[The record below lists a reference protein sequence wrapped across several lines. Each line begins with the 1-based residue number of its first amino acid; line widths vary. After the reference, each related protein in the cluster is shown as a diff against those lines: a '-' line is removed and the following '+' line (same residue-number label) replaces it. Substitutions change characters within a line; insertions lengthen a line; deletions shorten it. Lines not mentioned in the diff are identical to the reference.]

1 MRLFAF
7 KGIRYADGLADRGS
21 LAAPPYD
28 QIDDAFAARLRENP
42 RHFAWLTR
50 PIASSH
56 GGPHASA
63 HHTHEQWL
71 RDGTLQQD
79 HAQAIY
85 PYEVL
90 LPGGGRRLGLTA
102 LVGLEAPTG
111 GVIRPHEKTVQK
123 TVDER
128 LELLRTTN
136 ADLEPIL
143 LLSDDDGGLDSLL
156 IEDVREEE
164 AFLVEHHDSF
174 GNRHRLYRLDD
185 AARID
190 RYRGLLGSCPGLI
203 ADGHHRYEVALQ
215 HATERGLKIGSGE
228 ARKLAVITSLTARGL
243 AIDPIHRGLPTA
255 VDLSSAADLASGRR
269 PCDATSGVGL
279 AAAIAA
285 EPQPALIALA
295 AGRRP
300 EIWSFD
306 QESAP
311 AGMLPSARHLAV
323 GWLHDA
329 VLPRLGLEAEA
340 ALDGRI
346 VYRSSGEQLVA
357 AIRDGA
363 LAAGFL
369 LPPMSPQDFSL
380 ATAEHALLPPKSTR
394 FLPKIVSG
402 LVWANLGDE

>member
-28 QIDDAFAARLRENP
+28 QIDDAFAARLRESP

-50 PIASSH
+50 PIASSY
-56 GGPHASA
+56 GGPHESA

-102 LVGLEAPTG
+102 LVGLEAPTK

-123 TVDER
+123 TVAER
-128 LELLRTTN
+128 LDLLRATN

-143 LLSDDDGGLDSLL
+143 LLSDDDGGLDCLL
-156 IEDVREEE
+156 IEDVREDT
-164 AFLVEHHDSF
+164 FLVEHHDSF
-174 GNRHRLYRLDD
+174 GNRHRLYHLDD
-185 AARID
+185 AARIEQ
-190 RYRGLLGSCPGLI
+190 YQSLLRRCPGLI

-215 HATERGLKIGSGE
+215 HATETGLAIGSGE

-255 VDLSSAADLASGRR
+255 VDLSSAADLTSGRR
-269 PCDATSGVGL
+269 PCDATSGRSL
-279 AAAIAA
+279 AAAVAA
-285 EPQPALIALA
+285 ERQPALVALA
-295 AGRRP
+295 AGRPP

-306 QESAP
+306 QASAP

-346 VYRSSGEQLVA
+346 VYRSSGEQLDA
-357 AIRDGA
+357 AIRNGE

-369 LPPMSPQDFSL
+369 LPPMSPQDFAL
-380 ATAEHALLPPKSTR
+380 ATAQHALLPPKSTR

-402 LVWANLGDE
+402 LVWADLGDR